1 MVIVFMI
8 ASLQQFN
15 STTRTPNA
23 DITIEMEQKLV
34 DNPVSFLLRL
44 AIGLRHEN
52 LNANREDFILEAI
65 NLTRNQAAS
74 IWDNEIFNSWG
85 EACTLQVMAQI
96 LGTDII
102 TISKDSCSVQTFK
115 GSKMRHEP
123 LMLYTTKVTTYLL
136 SQ

>member
-1 MVIVFMI
+1 
-8 ASLQQFN
+8 
-15 STTRTPNA
+15 
-23 DITIEMEQKLV
+23 MEQKLV

-44 AIGLRHEN
+44 IIGLRHEN
-52 LNANREDFILEAI
+52 LNANREDFILEAT

-74 IWDNEIFNSWG
+74 IWDHEIFNSWG

-115 GSKMRHEP
+115 GAKMCHEP
-123 LMLYTTKVTTYLL
+123 LMLLHYKSHYLPIEPIN
-136 SQ
+136 